1 MSNKMLHYSP
11 QELIDLYPQVKKIGW
26 TAQKIGTL
34 FRCGFFVGYFSGKER
49 KAMILESSFIK
60 TLKFVNGVN
69 SDRNIIDLP
78 D

>member
-1 MSNKMLHYSP
+1 MSNKDLHYSP
-11 QELIDLYPQVKKIGW
+11 QELIELYPQVQKIGW

-34 FRCGFFVGYFSGKER
+34 FRCGLFVGFFSGKER

-60 TLKFVNGVN
+60 ALKFINEVND
-69 SDRNIIDLP
+69 DRKLNNLP